1 MLPFSRKAA
10 NGAKNY
16 LTMDKRGQF
25 HVGADARRLMPIL
38 RFPEKENDD
47 EDDWLAMGFQADSE

>member
-1 MLPFSRKAA
+1 
-10 NGAKNY
+10 
-16 LTMDKRGQF
+16 MDKRGQF